1 MSTAT
6 EPTDTAEMALR
17 FGDCATIA
25 RNFSQD
31 LGALFAA
38 IKALP
43 AGDTSIAIL
52 SSIGERL
59 ADEAECLAG
68 EYLEKANKMHRE
80 TSA

>member
-6 EPTDTAEMALR
+6 DPTDTAEIALH

-43 AGDTSIAIL
+43 VGDTSIAIL

-68 EYLEKANKMHRE
+68 EYLEKANKMRQE
-80 TSA
+80 VAA